1 MSIVKIQEE
10 LKAPKNQRNNFGNY
24 NYRSAEDIIEAVKP
38 IAHRYG
44 YYLIISDE
52 IVEVGGRIYVKATAR
67 LQPNE
72 AGNIYSATGWA
83 REEETKKGMDGAQ
96 ITGAASSYARKY
108 ALNGLLAIDDTKDAD
123 ATNTHDKTDVT
134 VTTAQA
140 VKFYTNGKELGGQNA
155 ETPPQEKPWLSKEH
169 PDFNKIKEAIKSG
182 QRTMAQLRDKYK
194 VAKAVEAEL
203 TK

>member
-38 IAHRYG
+38 IAHKYG

-72 AGNIYSATGWA
+72 TGNIYSATGWA
-83 REEETKKGMDGAQ
+83 REEETKKGMDASQ

-123 ATNTHDKTDVT
+123 ATNTHDKTEP
-134 VTTAQA
+134 
-140 VKFYTNGKELGGQNA
+140 VKPLP
-155 ETPPQEKPWLSKEH
+155 TPSTDTKPWLNENN
-169 PDFNKIKEAIKSG
+169 PNWTAIINALKSG
-182 QRTMAQLRDKYK
+182 QRTMAQLRDNFK
-194 VAKAVEAEL
+194 VSKAVEAKINEAIN
-203 TK
+203 K